1 MNDSHDIFGGPHFD
15 PGLIGPNGRF
25 SRLHKGAP
33 KPKGPSRSQIELEKT
48 QQKLADE
55 QLAEMERQRLMPTPE
70 APKPLPPL
78 PPPTATGAA
87 DEEQAAADA
96 RRKALKRMSPGRSTI
111 FAGETSGSSLGGRK
125 TILG

>member
-1 MNDSHDIFGGPHFD
+1 MNDFHDTFGGPHFD
-15 PGLIGPNGRF
+15 PGLIGPDGRL
-25 SRLHKGAP
+25 SRLHKGAS
-33 KPKGPSRSQIELEKT
+33 KPKEPSRAQIELEKT
-48 QQKLADE
+48 QQRLADE

-78 PPPTATGAA
+78 PPPSSTGAA